1 MLFVLLEEIL
11 KTEVNLINK
20 RQEKTTDEKNYLI
33 NNNNI
38 LIYE

>member
-20 RQEKTTDEKNYLI
+20 RQEKTTDEKKLFDK
-33 NNNNI
+33 
-38 LIYE
+38 